1 MSTMIAGRVP
11 ALHLS
16 PSARR
21 WLDDRI
27 RARGEE
33 YVLVLRSCCAAPSIV
48 HVRRAADFEPAD
60 RETVVTVVDGLPVWG
75 DPALLGACP
84 HQSLLVEPTT
94 GSAGSRHLL
103 ARPDDPA
110 GGRRA

>member
-1 MSTMIAGRVP
+1 MSTMTAGRVP
-11 ALHLS
+11 VVHLS

-27 RARGEE
+27 RSHGEE
-33 YVLVLRSCCAAPSIV
+33 YVLVVRSCCAAPSIV
-48 HVRRAADFEPAD
+48 HVVPAAEFEPAD
-60 RETVVTVVDGLPVWG
+60 GQTVVTVVDRLSVWG
-75 DPALLGACP
+75 DRALLGGCP
-84 HQSLLVEPTT
+84 HRSLLVVPTT

-103 ARPDDPA
+103 ARPDDPD